1 MEYKQSQYLNAVPA
15 YFENSEL
22 KAAPF
27 YHSDLKYSLES
38 IVSREEPA
46 RNTGLLGKVFSDKT
60 KTLKATIKALFN
72 EVMLREKMNLHLMN
86 KIDEDISSQNTDL
99 SNLSISSFT
108 YSPDLQKESNNR
120 KMQLEGRVLELQQEK
135 RNEYVECWRDLMFL
149 KKYLFMSLKDYW
161 DLSKRRDV
169 LAYDVNNLIE
179 NDKSNGH

>member
-1 MEYKQSQYLNAVPA
+1 
-15 YFENSEL
+15 
-22 KAAPF
+22 
-27 YHSDLKYSLES
+27 
-38 IVSREEPA
+38 
-46 RNTGLLGKVFSDKT
+46 
-60 KTLKATIKALFN
+60 
-72 EVMLREKMNLHLMN
+72 MLREKMNLHLMN

-179 NDKSNGH
+179 NDKSKGH